1 MRSRQEMEKPSV
13 FTERMDQGVVYGYV
27 HTYTHTHTHTHTHE
41 YHAALRKDIQWLE
54 ITQTDT

>member
-1 MRSRQEMEKPSV
+1 MEKPSV